1 MVRRGTQHI
10 WLVLLA
16 LTMTSVV
23 FLPARGEEPE
33 KSKDAVHI
41 GLVNTLFRDTPEA
54 LLKVVMEPF
63 GSLMESQTGVHGQL
77 IMAGDAHDL
86 TQRLKDGKIQL
97 GVFNGVEFAWAQQ
110 EYPELKPLM
119 IAVCKDPRLHAY
131 IVVRNDSEISSF
143 DDLHQKSLAVPRRSR
158 QHCHL
163 FLRRCCR
170 ERGHE
175 AKNYFTQITAPAGV
189 ESALDDVVAGKV
201 QASVVDSVGLDS
213 YQREKPGC
221 YARLKTIKVSET
233 FPAAVIVYV
242 PGRLD
247 AGTLGRFKDGMS
259 RANDTAVGRQ
269 LLSAV
274 RLTGFEQVP
283 SDYQK
288 TLTDIIKAYPPP
300 SAAEKTPSVHTATK
314 SH

>member
-143 DDLHQKSLAVPRRSR
+143 EDLHQKYLAVPRRSR

-163 FLRRCCR
+163 FLRRC
-170 ERGHE
+170 
-175 AKNYFTQITAPAGV
+175 
-189 ESALDDVVAGKV
+189 
-201 QASVVDSVGLDS
+201 
-213 YQREKPGC
+213 
-221 YARLKTIKVSET
+221 
-233 FPAAVIVYV
+233 
-242 PGRLD
+242 
-247 AGTLGRFKDGMS
+247 
-259 RANDTAVGRQ
+259 
-269 LLSAV
+269 
-274 RLTGFEQVP
+274 
-283 SDYQK
+283 
-288 TLTDIIKAYPPP
+288 
-300 SAAEKTPSVHTATK
+300 
-314 SH
+314 